1 MNYYKPT
8 HKDKIKERQDLENRS
23 RSLHKED
30 ISTKG
35 FIRGSESNYP
45 IEFFGSDHV
54 AYYSK
59 SIKNVTVI
67 AGSGVRTIIRDA
79 PRLESLY
86 RVPMNRWQKVS
97 GVTSILFK
105 GKPLKAE
112 IHWYE
117 ANGQVKEVK
126 VKRVFKDES

>member
-1 MNYYKPT
+1 
-8 HKDKIKERQDLENRS
+8 
-23 RSLHKED
+23 
-30 ISTKG
+30 
-35 FIRGSESNYP
+35 
-45 IEFFGSDHV
+45 
-54 AYYSK
+54 
-59 SIKNVTVI
+59 
-67 AGSGVRTIIRDA
+67 
-79 PRLESLY
+79 
-86 RVPMNRWQKVS
+86 MNRWQKVS